1 MFPESSLR
9 RIVICGLSADV
20 EDPEFTSCP
29 NEPIK
34 LKLYYK
40 ASSQMTKPVA
50 TDNSGLVM
58 VTVSPSWFSLDIP
71 LDTSVNVT
79 YTAQDAAGRTATC
92 PVTIIVNGEGLHNE
106 CVCVTRFRGRYLFFL

>member
-1 MFPESSLR
+1 MWL
-9 RIVICGLSADV
+9 LSADV

-34 LKLYYK
+34 LKLYYE

-50 TDNSGLVM
+50 TDNSGLVVM
-58 VTVSPSWFSLDIP
+58 MTVSPSWFSLDIP

-92 PVTIIVNGEGLHNE
+92 PVTIIVNGEALV
-106 CVCVTRFRGRYLFFL
+106 CVCVCAHV

>member
-50 TDNSGLVM
+50 TDNSGLVVM
-58 VTVSPSWFSLDIP
+58 MTVSPSWFSLDIP

-92 PVTIIVNGEGLHNE
+92 PVTIIVNGEALVGV
-106 CVCVTRFRGRYLFFL
+106 CVCAHVKVGVSV